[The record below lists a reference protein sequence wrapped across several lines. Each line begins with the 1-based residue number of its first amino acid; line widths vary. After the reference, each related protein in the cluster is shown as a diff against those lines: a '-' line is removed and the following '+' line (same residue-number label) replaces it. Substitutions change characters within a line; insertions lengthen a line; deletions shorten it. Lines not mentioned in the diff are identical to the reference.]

1 MTASSPPWP
10 GQSRFFSVGAPR
22 RAPNVAIVAASLLLA
37 TLTASAQT
45 AEKPPE
51 KSAPIDL
58 ESARTL
64 LDKWIETERIISA
77 EQNEWKQ
84 ARGILAD
91 RIELV
96 KREIGRLDEQRSE
109 IEKNITEADQKK
121 AEQVGL
127 NEELKEQAG
136 ILQGTVVQ
144 LEASVRALYARLPE
158 TLKAKLLTLYQRI
171 PQNAESS
178 KASLAERFQNIL
190 GILNEAN
197 KLNNEITVA
206 SEVRTLSNGKPSEV
220 RTLYVGLSQGYYI
233 DAKGDSAG
241 VGRPGKEGWDW
252 KPADKLASEIE
263 AAFTVLQ
270 NKEHPRFVE
279 LPITID

>member
-1 MTASSPPWP
+1 MTGPTHLFSSC
-10 GQSRFFSVGAPR
+10 SRLAIFAVCLHLSAFG
-22 RAPNVAIVAASLLLA
+22 VA
-37 TLTASAQT
+37 AQT

-51 KSAPIDL
+51 KNSPVDL
-58 ESARTL
+58 EGTRAV

-84 ARGILAD
+84 GKGILQD
-91 RIELV
+91 RTELV
-96 KREIGRLDEQRSE
+96 KREITRLDEQRAE

-121 AEQVGL
+121 AEQVAS
-127 NEELKEQAG
+127 NEELKTQAAV
-136 ILQGTVVQ
+136 LQGTVVQ
-144 LEASVRALYARLPE
+144 LEERVRALYARLPE
-158 TLKAKLLTLYQRI
+158 TLKSKLLTLYQRI
-171 PQNAESS
+171 PQNPESS

-197 KLNNEITVA
+197 KLNNEVTVA
-206 SEVRTLSNGKPSEV
+206 SEVRTLSNGKPAEV

-233 DAKGDSAG
+233 SQDGDAAG

-279 LPITID
+279 LPITIN